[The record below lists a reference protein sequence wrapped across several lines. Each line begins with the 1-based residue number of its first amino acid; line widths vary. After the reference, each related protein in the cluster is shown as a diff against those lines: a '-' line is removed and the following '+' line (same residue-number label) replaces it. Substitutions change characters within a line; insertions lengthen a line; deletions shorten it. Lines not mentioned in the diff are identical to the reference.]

1 MYTYVP
7 PWSHI
12 PHTLSRSL
20 SLTHTHAR
28 TRTQTHAHTCT
39 HTLTHTHSSIGKYM
53 QRHTGW
59 RRLIG
64 SPKLQIIFHKRA
76 IKYRL
81 LLRKMTCK
89 DKGSY
94 ESWPPCTTT
103 RPVVQQS
110 LRMYAY
116 VFSIASVCVYVCAGI
131 FCYVLTY
138 ICIYVYISIH
148 KYARAHIPQRYSATR
163 PVVLQQL
170 MNLHVYVYICV
181 LMCVFVSTE
190 IFFYVLFRRRKY
202 RRLHRFSSGC
212 NCQIVSVMC
221 IQISS

>member
-1 MYTYVP
+1 MSLGHPVP
-7 PWSHI
+7 LRA
-12 PHTLSRSL
+12 LSCNN
-20 SLTHTHAR
+20 H
-28 TRTQTHAHTCT
+28 
-39 HTLTHTHSSIGKYM
+39 
-53 QRHTGW
+53 
-59 RRLIG
+59 
-64 SPKLQIIFHKRA
+64 
-76 IKYRL
+76 
-81 LLRKMTCK
+81 
-89 DKGSY
+89 
-94 ESWPPCTTT
+94 
-103 RPVVQQS
+103 
-110 LRMYAY
+110 
-116 VFSIASVCVYVCAGI
+116 YVCRHMYSQLRLCAYTCVQGYSAMCSPI
-131 FCYVLTY
+131 YVY
-138 ICIYVYISIH
+138 MNIYVYISIH